1 MADPWSYAAKT
12 RNEFAEQSALFMWAN
27 MAARFGPVIADDPN
41 SYIVAGFAKTQ
52 FENAGKIGYKVYS
65 APIPELEFLH
75 AIHNQGTGDAIRGA
89 RAKAE
94 GVKAGAPD
102 MSLPVPRYPGLLAS
116 RLISSPPY
124 SVPQTS
130 EAYAGLYIELKR
142 LKSDRGAAG
151 KASDVQTKWHNFLAC
166 QGYKVVLCE
175 GWEAARAAILAY
187 LGR

>member
-12 RNEFAEQSALFMWAN
+12 RNEFAEQSSLVMWAN

-41 SYIVAGFAKTQ
+41 SYTVAGFAKTQ
-52 FENAGKIGYKVYS
+52 FENAGKLGYKIYS

-102 MSLPVPRYPGLLAS
+102 MSLPVPKSSEDFS
-116 RLISSPPY
+116 RVY
-124 SVPQTS
+124 N
-130 EAYAGLYIELKR
+130 GLYIELKR
-142 LKSDRGAAG
+142 LKSERGAAG
-151 KASDVQTKWHNFLAC
+151 VASDVQIKWHNFLTG
-166 QGYKVVLCE
+166 QGYKVVVCE